1 MAEKLTEE
9 ELVTRIRGEIT
20 ESLGYMGDTIS
31 HQREQAMQYYYG
43 LPFGNEVEGRSQFVD
58 STVQDTIEWIKP
70 SLMRVFASGDQ
81 MVKFSPHGPEDVK
94 MAEQATDYVNYV
106 FTKDNPGWEILYSW
120 FTDAL
125 LSKNGIVKVWWD
137 EYEEWNREEYRGLD
151 ETEFE
156 SLLSD
161 PSVEVLE
168 HTEYEDVNADLY
180 ATATAEEEEPVEA
193 EEVVPEQQQQQ
204 IPPMGMDQP
213 QMMPPQQQPMEM
225 MQPQQQVEEE
235 VTVTMVHDVV
245 IQRRDYG
252 GKVKIENIPP
262 SEFLISR
269 ESKNIPDARFV
280 CHRVMK
286 TLSELREMYPDK
298 NLEVEDLTGGG
309 EDMTDFSSE
318 RLERYAFDKS
328 ATYWEGWGDA
338 TYGEDGL
345 RTYWLHESFLRTDY
359 DGDGITELRKVCTV
373 GDTVLQ
379 NDEIDSIPFVSI
391 TPIKIPHK
399 FFGLSIADLVMD
411 LQLMKSTLMRNLMD
425 NMYNQNYGR
434 FAVLE
439 GQANL
444 DDLLTQRPGGIVR
457 VKSPNAVT
465 PLATPALQ
473 PYSFQ
478 MLEYLDG
485 VRESRAGVSKMSQ
498 GMNENALTS
507 HTTATA
513 VNAVMSAAQSRV
525 ELVARNFAETG
536 VKDLMIRIYELLHK
550 NQDKKRV
557 VMLRNEWIPVRPDV
571 WRDKYD
577 CTVSVALGSGSKDQ
591 QMMHISQMIQF
602 ASEAMQGGLQIVTE
616 QNMYN
621 LGSAMIKAMGFQNVD
636 DYLTNPAEMEP
647 EQPEGPTPEEQMA
660 QMEMQLKQK
669 ELEIKAADVQVK
681 MQKIQ
686 QEAQKD
692 AVDAQLKVAE
702 LQLERE
708 QKRAVAIGAT

>member
-1 MAEKLTEE
+1 MAKEKITEE

-20 ESLGYMGDTIS
+20 DSLGYMGDTIS
-31 HQREQAMQYYYG
+31 TQREMAMKYYYG
-43 LPFGNEVEGRSQFVD
+43 LPFGNEVDGRSQYVD

-70 SLMRVFASGDQ
+70 SLMRVFASGDE
-81 MVKFSPHGPEDVK
+81 MVKFTPHGPEDVK
-94 MAEQATDYVNYV
+94 MAEQASDYVNYV
-106 FTKDNPGWEILYSW
+106 FTKDNPGWEIMYSW

-137 EYEEWNREEYRGLD
+137 EYEEEEREEYKGLD
-151 ETEFE
+151 EIGLQA
-156 SLLSD
+156 LLMKKD
-161 PSVEVLE
+161 VEVVE
-168 HTEYEDVNADLY
+168 HSEYDN
-180 ATATAEEEEPVEA
+180 
-193 EEVVPEQQQQQ
+193 
-204 IPPMGMDQP
+204 
-213 QMMPPQQQPMEM
+213 
-225 MQPQQQVEEE
+225 
-235 VTVTMVHDVV
+235 
-245 IQRRDYG
+245 DYG
-252 GKVKIENIPP
+252 EVEHDLVIKRKSYNGRIKIENVPP

-269 ESKNIPDARFV
+269 EAKDLKDARFV
-280 CHRVMK
+280 CHRVLK
-286 TLSELREMYPDK
+286 TLSELREMYPDE
-298 NLEVEDLTGGG
+298 NLEHEDLGAG
-309 EDMTDFSSE
+309 DDDIAAFSGE
-318 RLERYAFDKS
+318 RLERYEFDKS
-328 ATYWEGWGDA
+328 AQFFEGWGDP

-345 RTYWLHESFLRTDY
+345 RTYWLHESFLKTDF

-373 GDTVLQ
+373 GSNVLA
-379 NDEIDSIPFVSI
+379 NEAIDSIPFVSI

-425 NMYNQNYGR
+425 NMYNQNFGR
-434 FAVLE
+434 YAVLE

-444 DDLLTQRPGGIVR
+444 DDLLTQRPGGVVR

-465 PLATPALQ
+465 PLSTPPLE

-485 VRESRAGVSKMSQ
+485 VRESRAGVSRMSQ

-525 ELVARNFAETG
+525 ELIARNFAETG

-550 NQDKKRV
+550 NQDKERV

-577 CTVSVALGSGSKDQ
+577 CTVSVALGSGNKDQ
-591 QMMHISQMIQF
+591 QMMHLSQILQF
-602 ASEAMQGGLQIVTE
+602 ASESMKGGLPIVSM

-621 LGSAMIKAMGFQNVD
+621 LGASLVKAMGFQNVD
-636 DYLTNPAEMEP
+636 DFLTNPANISP
-647 EQPEGPTPEEQMA
+647 QQEGPSPEEQAM
-660 QMEMQLKQK
+660 QMEAQVKQK
-669 ELEIKAADVQVK
+669 ELEIKAAEVQIK
-681 MQKIQ
+681 AQKLQ
-686 QEAQKD
+686 QEYAKLQ
-692 AVDAQLKVAE
+692 VDSQLKAEE

-708 QKRAVAIGAT
+708 QNRAVAIGDT